1 MKKLLLAMAAV
12 AMSMGSAIAADHK
25 ANIVVVTHGS
35 DTDAFWGVVRNAV
48 NAAAEDTGA
57 DVQYRNPST
66 GDLNEMVCMGI
77 SGPVAP
83 PGAINA
89 GCAGRCMAPPVQLSL
104 NRNG

>member
-66 GDLNEMVCMGI
+66 GDLNEMAALIEAANVIKKIVVNIGD
-77 SGPVAP
+77 SAFV
-83 PGAINA
+83 NFVF
-89 GCAGRCMAPPVQLSL
+89 R
-104 NRNG
+104 